1 MKRILPG
8 FLTLIVMGV
17 IAWAGLRRPFERE
30 APREKDVEFA
40 SPAEAQ
46 VHSLLR
52 SAREGDVAAYL
63 ATFDR
68 PLRARIEREIDE
80 QGRDSFVAA
89 LRQAARSRKSR
100 AVFAPVPEGDDLV
113 SVVVESVY
121 PDRNERQTY
130 RLGQRPE
137 GWLVTEVTT
146 VRGHEPTSKFGSPAS
161 FQEPEGVPVPTNLF
175 ADENAFPGRST
186 P

>member
-1 MKRILPG
+1 MKSILPG
-8 FLTLIVMGV
+8 LLTLIVMGL
-17 IAWAGLRRPFERE
+17 IAWAGLRRPFERDV
-30 APREKDVEFA
+30 PREQDVEF
-40 SPAEAQ
+40 SSQAEAL

-80 QGRDSFVAA
+80 QGRDTFAAA
-89 LRQAARSRKSR
+89 LRQAARLRKSR
-100 AVFAPVPEGDDLV
+100 AVFAPVPEGDDAV
-113 SVVVESVY
+113 SVVVETVY

-130 RLGQRPE
+130 HLGQRPE

-146 VRGHEPTSKFGSPAS
+146 ARGHEPTSKFGSPAG

-175 ADENAFPGRST
+175 ADENAFPRRST